1 MSRHSNY
8 QPLSPGETIG
18 DMYLL
23 RAYRDTKN
31 DRRMFSVRCT
41 KCNRIREVSEANLK
55 NRPNSSIHE
64 IVCGFGLKKSVDPK
78 FYDVWAHMKDRIYNP
93 NNSEYYRYGGRGLTT
108 DYDAFVDFFDDY
120 YASYIQTTTM
130 YPNTR
135 ISIDRINNNLGY
147 VRGNISWAT
156 PIQQTRNSTTVKQ
169 FIAQAPNGQLY
180 LTNNQLQFGLN
191 HGLESKHISDCLL
204 GKQATT
210 GGGWRFYKLNPLF
223 VYNFDNDSRFIK
235 ELYY

>member
-1 MSRHSNY
+1 MSRHTNY

-93 NNSEYYRYGGRGLTT
+93 NNPEYYRYGGRGLTT

-120 YASYIQTTTM
+120 
-130 YPNTR
+130 
-135 ISIDRINNNLGY
+135 
-147 VRGNISWAT
+147 
-156 PIQQTRNSTTVKQ
+156 
-169 FIAQAPNGQLY
+169 
-180 LTNNQLQFGLN
+180 
-191 HGLESKHISDCLL
+191 
-204 GKQATT
+204 
-210 GGGWRFYKLNPLF
+210 
-223 VYNFDNDSRFIK
+223 
-235 ELYY
+235 

>member
-1 MSRHSNY
+1 MSRHANY
-8 QPLSPGETIG
+8 KPLSPGETIG

-41 KCNRIREVSEANLK
+41 KCNRIREVSETNLK

-64 IVCGFGLKKSVDPK
+64 VVCGFGLKKSVDPK

-93 NNSEYYRYGGRGLTT
+93 NNPEYYRYGGRGLTT
-108 DYDAFVDFFDDY
+108 DYDAFVAFFDDY
-120 YASYIQTTTM
+120 YASYLQTIAM

-135 ISIDRINNNLGY
+135 ISIDRIDNNLGY

-210 GGGWRFYKLNPLF
+210 GGWRFYKLNPLF
-223 VYNFDNDSRFIK
+223 TYNFDNDPRFIK

>member
-1 MSRHSNY
+1 
-8 QPLSPGETIG
+8 
-18 DMYLL
+18 
-23 RAYRDTKN
+23 
-31 DRRMFSVRCT
+31 
-41 KCNRIREVSEANLK
+41 
-55 NRPNSSIHE
+55 
-64 IVCGFGLKKSVDPK
+64 
-78 FYDVWAHMKDRIYNP
+78 
-93 NNSEYYRYGGRGLTT
+93 
-108 DYDAFVDFFDDY
+108 
-120 YASYIQTTTM
+120 M

-135 ISIDRINNNLGY
+135 ISIDRIDNNLGY

-210 GGGWRFYKLNPLF
+210 GGWRFYKLNPLF
-223 VYNFDNDSRFIK
+223 TYNFDNDPRFIK